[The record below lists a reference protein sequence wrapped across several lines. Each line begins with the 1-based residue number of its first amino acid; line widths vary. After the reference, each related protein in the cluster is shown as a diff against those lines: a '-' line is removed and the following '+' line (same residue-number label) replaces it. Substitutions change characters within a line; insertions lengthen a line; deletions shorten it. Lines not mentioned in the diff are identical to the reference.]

1 MERARGCG
9 GPRGGRRGLVRSLL
23 QGPDALPRSKLRR
36 PDFLFAVAVDTMWTA
51 VLGMLLIGLA
61 ALPAAD
67 APPPDPR
74 FGIVETFVNPT
85 AAAEAGAGYTRIIL
99 RWDVIQP
106 TSRDD
111 WKPANVPDPLI
122 AAELAAGRQVVA
134 VLIGT
139 PAWAATNPADGAR
152 AVPDMDAWA
161 AFTRRMAQHYHGRIG
176 HWIIWNE
183 PDVWEPGH
191 PGQTWAGTVE
201 DYARLLKTAYL
212 AIKGVDPAQQ
222 VHLAGLT
229 YFWDWSHGR
238 RRYLDRLLEVLAAD
252 PEAPARGFYF
262 DAVIYHL
269 YFNPSQTPNVLAE
282 AQAVLAQY
290 GLTGKELW
298 LNETNAPPSEDP
310 LEPPWS
316 VPRFKITLEEQAA
329 FVLQEFSLAFA
340 AGADR
345 VEFYKLRNTADHPES
360 IEPYGLLRGD
370 NSPRPA
376 FAAYRVATT
385 YLAGFRQVYRQRVG
399 EIEAVTFDRGG
410 QTTTVL
416 WTTGRHGAQVQVR
429 AVAAE
434 GLLVDERGTA
444 RPIRAVNGAYV
455 VALPGAVCSNNP
467 CIIGGAPRLLVEAAA
482 SHGRL
487 PLRAMTPSVQ
497 NPTSRQGTAARD
509 KAPAHKTGR
518 WERFQLR

>member
-1 MERARGCG
+1 M
-9 GPRGGRRGLVRSLL
+9 
-23 QGPDALPRSKLRR
+23 
-36 PDFLFAVAVDTMWTA
+36 F
-51 VLGMLLIGLA
+51 LIGLLTPEA
-61 ALPAAD
+61 ACAA
-67 APPPDPR
+67 PPDPR
-74 FGIVETFVNPT
+74 FGIVEAFVNPA
-85 AAAEAGAGYTRIIL
+85 AAAEAGAGYTRIVL

-106 TSRDD
+106 ASRDD

-122 AAELAAGRQVVA
+122 EGELAAGRQVVA

-161 AFTRRMAQHYHGRIG
+161 AFTRRMAEHYRGRIG

-183 PDVWEPGH
+183 PDVWEAGH

-212 AIKGVDPAQQ
+212 AIKGADPTQQ
-222 VHLAGLT
+222 VHMAGLT

-252 PEAPARGFYF
+252 PEAAAHGFYF
-262 DAVIYHL
+262 DAVVYHL
-269 YFNPSQTPNVLAE
+269 YFNPSQTPMVLAE
-282 AQAVLAQY
+282 TRAALARH
-290 GLTGKELW
+290 GLTDKELW
-298 LNETNAPPSEDP
+298 INETNAPPSEDP
-310 LEPPWS
+310 QEPPWS

-370 NSPRPA
+370 DSPRPA
-376 FAAYRVATT
+376 FIAYRVATT
-385 YLAGFRQVYRQRVG
+385 YLAGFRKAYRQRIG

-416 WTTGRHGAQVQVR
+416 WAAGRRGAQVAVR
-429 AVAAE
+429 ALTAE
-434 GLLVDERGTA
+434 ALLVDERGTA
-444 RPIRAVNGAYV
+444 RPIRAVNSAYV

-482 SHGRL
+482 PGGRL
-487 PLRAMTPSVQ
+487 PLLTSPPLTQ
-497 NPTSRQGTAARD
+497 KPTSSQQ
-509 KAPAHKTGR
+509 APAGETVLLPKMYHKGG
-518 WERFQLR
+518 FQLR

>member
-1 MERARGCG
+1 
-9 GPRGGRRGLVRSLL
+9 
-23 QGPDALPRSKLRR
+23 
-36 PDFLFAVAVDTMWTA
+36 MWTA
-51 VLGMLLIGLA
+51 VLTMLLIGLS
-61 ALPAAD
+61 ALPAAG
-67 APPPDPR
+67 AAPPDPR
-74 FGIVETFVNPT
+74 FGIVEAFVNPT

-106 TSRDD
+106 ASRDD

-122 AAELAAGRQVVA
+122 EAELAAGRQVVA

-139 PAWAATNPADGAR
+139 PSWAATSPADGPR
-152 AVPDMDAWA
+152 SVPDMDAWA
-161 AFTRRMAQHYHGRIG
+161 AFTQRMAQHYRGRIG

-212 AIKGVDPAQQ
+212 AIKGADPAQQ

-252 PEAPARGFYF
+252 PEAPAHGFYF

-269 YFNPSQTPNVLAE
+269 YFNPSQTPLVLAE
-282 AQAVLAQY
+282 TRAVLGRY
-290 GLTGKELW
+290 GLSAKELW
-298 LNETNAPPSEDP
+298 INETNAPPSEDP
-310 LEPPWS
+310 QEPPWS
-316 VPRFKITLEEQAA
+316 KPRFKITLEEQAA

-340 AGADR
+340 AGASR

-370 NSPRPA
+370 DSPRPA

-385 YLAGFRQVYRQRVG
+385 YLAGFQQAYRQRVG
-399 EIEAVTFDRGG
+399 EIEAVTFDRDG

-416 WTTGRHGAQVQVR
+416 WTTGRRRAQVWVR
-429 AVAAE
+429 ALASE
-434 GLLVDERGTA
+434 GLLVDERGAA
-444 RPIRAVNGAYV
+444 RPIRSINGAYV
-455 VALPGAVCSNNP
+455 VELPGAICSNNP
-467 CIIGGAPRLLVEAAA
+467 CIIGGAPRLLVEAATA
-482 SHGRL
+482 HGRL
-487 PLRAMTPSVQ
+487 PLLVDIPSAQ
-497 NPTSRQGTAARD
+497 KPGSRQAATAED
-509 KAPAHKTGR
+509 KASASKTNR